1 MCDVKPSLCGNYP
14 YGHDINQN
22 FTIMSRYVECDG
34 LADLESKA
42 DELYDEYSNVVFV
55 QWHKDNIAEFF
66 CE

>member
-1 MCDVKPSLCGNYP
+1 MRMGSYKPKN
-14 YGHDINQN
+14 NK
-22 FTIMSRYVECDG
+22 IMSKYVECDS

-55 QWHKDNIAEFF
+55 KWHKDNIAEFF